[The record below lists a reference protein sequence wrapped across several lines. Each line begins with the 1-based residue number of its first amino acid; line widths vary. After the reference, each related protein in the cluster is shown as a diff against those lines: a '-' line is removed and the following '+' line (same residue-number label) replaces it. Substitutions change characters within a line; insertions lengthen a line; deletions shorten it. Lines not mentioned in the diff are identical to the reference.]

1 MKQLLKFII
10 LLLCGGMM
18 YYIVEIMA
26 RGHSHWTMFLTG
38 GICFVLVGL
47 LNEITPKMPLLWQ
60 MFISMAVITVIEFAV
75 GCVVNIWLG
84 WNVWDYSGRAFN
96 LIGQICLKNSCYWFF
111 LSAVAVFID
120 DYLRYWLF
128 REDKPKYKIF

>member
-1 MKQLLKFII
+1 MKQLLKFTF

-18 YYIVEIMA
+18 YYIIEIMA
-26 RGHSHWTMFLTG
+26 RGHSHWTMLLTG
-38 GICFVLVGL
+38 GICFILVGL
-47 LNEITPKMPLLWQ
+47 LNEITPKMPLIRQ
-60 MFISMAVITVIEFAV
+60 MLISMALITLIEFAV
-75 GCVVNIWLG
+75 GYILNLWLG
-84 WNVWDYSGRAFN
+84 WDIWDYSGRAFN
-96 LIGQICLKNSCYWFF
+96 FMGQICLKNSCYWFF